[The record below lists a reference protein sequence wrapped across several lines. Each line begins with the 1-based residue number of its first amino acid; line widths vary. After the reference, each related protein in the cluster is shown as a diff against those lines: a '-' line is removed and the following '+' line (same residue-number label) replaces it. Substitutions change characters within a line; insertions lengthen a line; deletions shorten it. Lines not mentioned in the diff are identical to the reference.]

1 MAAKLLRAQS
11 NSVIRPLPG
20 SAGNTMHLLSTS
32 GKPVEYKLK
41 LLSPPVF
48 FTPVCFLPSV
58 PQSTL
63 IRSNSKDYSLY
74 SVLIFQQWWFFFSF
88 PVSNV
93 IFIIICYTFFL
104 YLNVDLSCLSSLLLC
119 CLPQSAETSLPHTK
133 QFLCRQPS
141 TFFSRCLFQTSCELF
156 VYRTLTM

>member
-1 MAAKLLRAQS
+1 MLRWPKDSKQLAHLFTIRVLPQLAAKLLRAQS

-32 GKPVEYKLK
+32 GKPEEYKLK

-58 PQSTL
+58 PQLTL

-74 SVLIFQQWWFFFSF
+74 SVLIFQQWCFFFSF

-93 IFIIICYTFFL
+93 IFYYNLLYFFSIFEHGL
-104 YLNVDLSCLSSLLLC
+104 ELSVQSSLVL
-119 CLPQSAETSLPHTK
+119 SAAV
-133 QFLCRQPS
+133 R
-141 TFFSRCLFQTSCELF
+141 
-156 VYRTLTM
+156 